1 MHLKIKSM
9 KYEINSVF
17 GTQIIYMMLSGK
29 DTPHVKC
36 CIIYL
41 LLHWINLKVGRRVAR
56 MVAPGPGAGISGG
69 QEAEEA
75 SYLDPGSG
83 TTHHTSIQGD
93 RNVEYQH
100 WINMNIT
107 GWLRCL
113 ALRHLTFR
121 LKLQGAIFNDIVI
134 LCIKEWVQQLYIMK
148 GDYNKIG
155 FWHLNTTH
163 THTGCKQYF
172 LSCVVP
178 GMVKVLITKSPLHK
192 HIWSL

>member
-1 MHLKIKSM
+1 MMHLKIRSM

-100 WINMNIT
+100 
-107 GWLRCL
+107 
-113 ALRHLTFR
+113 
-121 LKLQGAIFNDIVI
+121 
-134 LCIKEWVQQLYIMK
+134 
-148 GDYNKIG
+148 
-155 FWHLNTTH
+155 
-163 THTGCKQYF
+163 
-172 LSCVVP
+172 
-178 GMVKVLITKSPLHK
+178 
-192 HIWSL
+192 